1 MNVTGQRQR
10 FPARAAAITIAAVV
24 GFAGLG
30 MGAAAAAVAA
40 PVTPRTLAVS
50 TPPDATAIAPGRT
63 GTIPVRIVNGS
74 RAAIVVTMSPRGV
87 VLADDGK
94 VRLATGPDPLWSGR
108 VDFPRGRLAIPA
120 RSYIAAPI
128 RVRMP
133 DRISADLYFVGFVV
147 TPEARSTQGLA
158 VVNQIGSFFTIDVP
172 GPRLRNLAA
181 ELVAPNFVFGSVA
194 RGTVRVRNVG
204 HASAQFWGEN
214 DTTSS
219 PGSHVPTQERIE
231 KALLPLHT
239 ARSYTVSARPAWPIG
254 IVTMKIHLAYPYR
267 DGSATREL
275 LATKRVVVVNPIA
288 CGAIV
293 VMLIAALLV
302 WRRRRHRR
310 RPPAVA
316 RSRVSS

>member
-1 MNVTGQRQR
+1 MSFTGRRQVL
-10 FPARAAAITIAAVV
+10 PARAAALAIAAVV
-24 GFAGLG
+24 GLAGMG
-30 MGAAAAAVAA
+30 MGAAAAAPAA
-40 PVTPRTLAVS
+40 QDTPRTLAVS
-50 TPPDATAIAPGRT
+50 TPPDATPIAPGHA

-74 RAAIVVTMSPRGV
+74 SSAIVVTMSLRGV

-108 VDFPRGRLAIPA
+108 VDLPKGRLAIPA

-133 DRISADLYFVGFVV
+133 DRISADLYFVGFLV
-147 TPEARSTQGLA
+147 TPEARSANGLA

-172 GPRLRNLAA
+172 GPRLRKLAA
-181 ELVAPNFVFGSVA
+181 VLVTPNFVFGSVA

-214 DTTSS
+214 DTTST

-231 KALLPLHT
+231 KSLLPLHT

-254 IVTMKIHLAYPYR
+254 IVTMKVRLVYPYR

-275 LATKRVVVVNPIA
+275 LATRRVVVVNPVA

-293 VMLIAALLV
+293 VALIVASLI

-316 RSRVSS
+316 R